1 MKLSCVLRSR
11 EMRNCF
17 CPPIPDIQEAA
28 RLLDAAVTAH
38 LKGRRDLA
46 SELLQLANMRSIW
59 EWTDSVWGKNSPF
72 IQYSPVPDPLPLLPK
87 EQRVKVRMP
96 TTAEQKQVHA
106 RDGFYCRF
114 CEMPVIRKEIRV
126 KMSAAYPEAISW
138 GRTNDSQHAA
148 FQAMWAQYDHVV
160 PHARGGGNDLSNVV
174 LTCAPCN
181 FGRMNYTLDEVAVS
195 DPRSRSP
202 RVGPWDGLERFSLT
216 I

>member
-1 MKLSCVLRSR
+1 
-11 EMRNCF
+11 MRNCF
-17 CPPIPDIQEAA
+17 CPPIQDVYEAA

-38 LKGRRDLA
+38 QKGRTKLA

-59 EWTDSVWGKNSPF
+59 EWTDSVWGKKSPF
-72 IQYSPVPDPLPLLPK
+72 IQYREVPGQPIALPK

-96 TTAEQKQVHA
+96 TAAEQKQIHA
-106 RDGFYCRF
+106 RDGYYCRF

-126 KMSAAYPEAISW
+126 KMQAAYPEAISW

-160 PHARGGGNDLSNVV
+160 PHARGGDNDLSNVV

-181 FGRMNYTLDEVAVS
+181 FGRMNYTLEEVAIA
-195 DPRSRSP
+195 DPRLRVP
-202 RVGPWDGLERFSLT
+202 RGGPWDGLERF
-216 I
+216 